1 MSYKRGDVVLVLFPN
16 SDRRTVKK
24 RPALVL
30 QNETVQTH
38 FGQTIVAPITSNL
51 HRSSPVMLPV
61 KLGSPEAVAMG
72 LRTDSVINLESPAA
86 LEAREIDKKIG
97 SCRSILN
104 FDPQLRELLGL

>member
-16 SDRRTVKK
+16 SDRRTAKK

-30 QNETVQTH
+30 QNEAVQTH
-38 FGQTIVAPITSNL
+38 FGQTIVAPITSNQ
-51 HRSSPVMLPV
+51 HRNSPSMRPV
-61 KLGSPEAVAMG
+61 KLGTPEAGAMG

-97 SCRSILN
+97 SCRSVLD
-104 FDPQLRELLGL
+104 FDPPLRDLLGL

>member
-1 MSYKRGDVVLVLFPN
+1 
-16 SDRRTVKK
+16 
-24 RPALVL
+24 
-30 QNETVQTH
+30 
-38 FGQTIVAPITSNL
+38 
-51 HRSSPVMLPV
+51 
-61 KLGSPEAVAMG
+61 MG